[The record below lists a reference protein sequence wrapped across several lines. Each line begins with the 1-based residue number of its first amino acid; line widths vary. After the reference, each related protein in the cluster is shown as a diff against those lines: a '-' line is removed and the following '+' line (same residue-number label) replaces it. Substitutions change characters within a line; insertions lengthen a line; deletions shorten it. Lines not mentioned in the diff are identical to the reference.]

1 MLYFLFEA
9 GKQLLKT
16 MMSYECSYKTH
27 MFRITKNYIQA
38 TTSVSKSDQHSVL
51 SLFFKIHPTLLH

>member
-1 MLYFLFEA
+1 
-9 GKQLLKT
+9 
-16 MMSYECSYKTH
+16 MSAHIKH